1 MREST
6 PEQKL
11 WLEGHMEGR
20 TPPGLLLWA
29 LMAIKKA
36 MQIFRTFLLISVSPN
51 GQQYLANLGDAPSL
65 PIRNLLKIL
74 LKLS

>member
-1 MREST
+1 MREPT
-6 PEQKL
+6 PELKL

-20 TPPGLLLWA
+20 TPPEPLLWA

-36 MQIFRTFLLISVSPN
+36 MQILRTFLLVSVSPN